1 MPPARLGLSCNAVD
15 ELIEARKADH
25 LRLSATGD
33 VDALVGPGWNDVR
46 LVHEALPEVD
56 QSDVDLSVVFLGKRL
71 AAPLVI
77 AGMTGGHKTA
87 RDVNAVLARAAQRH
101 GLAMG
106 VGSQRAALRRPELA
120 YTYTVVRQEAPTAL
134 LIGNIGAPQLIV
146 QSETPPLDFDEIRA
160 AVDMIRADALA
171 VHLNFLQ
178 ESVQPE
184 GERNAHG
191 CADAIYTVVN
201 QLSIPVIAKET
212 GAGLSQRTAL
222 QLKGLGVKA
231 LDVGGVGG
239 TSFAA
244 VEGLRAEAQGAA
256 VSQRLGEVFRDW
268 GIPTP
273 VSVVGVQPAGLP
285 VIATGG
291 IRTGLDAAK
300 ALALGATLVGVARP
314 LLQAALEGDA
324 AVDTWI
330 DQFLH
335 ELRTVLFLT
344 GSQDLDA
351 LKTKPRVV
359 TGATRAWLDQ
369 LGYG

>member
-1 MPPARLGLSCNAVD
+1 VDD
-15 ELIEARKADH
+15 ELIESRKADH
-25 LRLSATGD
+25 LRLSAAGD
-33 VDALVGPGWNDVR
+33 VDALVGAGWDDVR

-56 QSDVDLSVVFLGKRL
+56 HSAIDVSVHFLGKL
-71 AAPLVI
+71 LDAPLVI

-87 RDVNAVLARAAQRH
+87 HAVNAVLARAAERN

-106 VGSQRAALRRPELA
+106 VGSQRAALRRADLA
-120 YTYTVVRQEAPTAL
+120 YTYTVVREQAPTAL
-134 LIGNIGAPQLIV
+134 LIGNIGAPQLIA
-146 QSETPPLDFDEIRA
+146 QGESPPLNLEEVAA

-171 VHLNFLQ
+171 IHLNFLQ

-184 GERNAHG
+184 GERRARG
-191 CADAIYTVVN
+191 CASAMQRVVEHVAV
-201 QLSIPVIAKET
+201 PVIAKET
-212 GAGLSQRTAL
+212 GAGLSLATAL
-222 QLKGLGVKA
+222 RLKDAGVAA

-244 VEGLRAEAQGAA
+244 VEGLRAEAQGAEA
-256 VSQRLGEVFRDW
+256 SQRLGEVFRDW
-268 GIPTP
+268 GIPTS
-273 VSVVGVQPAGLP
+273 VSVVGVKRTNLP

-300 ALALGATLVGVARP
+300 ALALGASLVGVARP
-314 LLQAALEGDA
+314 LLQAALEGDQ
-324 AVDTWI
+324 AVDAWI

-344 GSQDLDA
+344 GSANLAELRQR
-351 LKTKPRVV
+351 PRLV

-369 LGYG
+369 LGYA

>member
-1 MPPARLGLSCNAVD
+1 MD
-15 ELIEARKADH
+15 ELIESRKADH
-25 LRLSATGD
+25 LRLSAAGD
-33 VDALVGPGWNDVR
+33 VDALVGAGWEDVR

-56 QSDVDLSVVFLGKRL
+56 QCAIDLSVQFLGKRL
-71 AAPLVI
+71 EAPLAI
-77 AGMTGGHKTA
+77 AGMTGGHETA
-87 RDVNAVLARAAQRH
+87 RDVNAALARAAERH

-106 VGSQRAALRRPELA
+106 VGSQRAALRRADLA
-120 YTYTVVRQEAPTAL
+120 YTYTVVREQAPTAF
-134 LIGNIGAPQLIV
+134 LIGNIGAPQLIA
-146 QSETPPLDFDEIRA
+146 QGDTPPLSLDDVTA
-160 AVDMIRADALA
+160 AIDMIGADALA

-184 GERNAHG
+184 GERHARG
-191 CADAIYTVVN
+191 CAAAIQRVVEHVAV
-201 QLSIPVIAKET
+201 PVIAKET
-212 GAGLSQRTAL
+212 GAGLSLATAL
-222 QLKGLGVKA
+222 RLKDLGVVA

-256 VSQRLGEVFRDW
+256 GSQRLGQVFRDW

-273 VSVVGVQPAGLP
+273 VTVVGAQATELP

-300 ALALGATLVGVARP
+300 AVALGATLVGVARP
-314 LLQAALEGDA
+314 LLQAALEGDQ

-344 GSQDLDA
+344 GSASLAA
-351 LKTKPRVV
+351 LRKQPRVV
-359 TGATRAWLDQ
+359 TGVTRAWIEQ
-369 LGYG
+369 LGYAAS